1 MKIFLTSLL
10 FILLGI
16 AAFRLVAAENSK
28 IPNSANEASSP
39 LVRSQVKPLKMPAE
53 ALVVQGLV
61 GTLGSSSEGIRIN
74 GRRPLGSSIHSG
86 DQIETDPRGV
96 ATIRLGQSSNINPGL
111 LKLAGN
117 TKATVTIGSND
128 TVIVRLVKG
137 CLILRANQGVVFTE
151 TGLVGRTGSSP
162 RGTLDVC
169 MIGGDLFVNKG
180 MAAAALGVTVDLPSP
195 SPLPTTMPS
204 PPPGTP
210 TPTPKPTATPTP
222 RPTPIGTPSPR
233 PTPLATPTPRPSVR
247 PTPGPIPTPLV
258 YPSPEPSILPS
269 PSPAASPLTELDKV
283 VKDLP
288 WGNIAF
294 NVPETIRLDELK
306 PIQLVLSPTKS
317 IEEVKKEVVETGRVE
332 SSRIQISN
340 SMEAILTGS
349 DEAFSITQVPPQRRP
364 ISGTEDTVWRWDV
377 RAIKPGRQRLHV
389 VLNAFVKVDGVESP
403 HPVRE
408 FDREYEIFVPWKQ
421 KPFFAFVRNNWQWL
435 WTAILLPVGAWIWN
449 QRRKGKKVKGKKR
462 RPKGSPRQ

>member
-10 FILLGI
+10 FILLGVV
-16 AAFRLVAAENSK
+16 AFRLIAADNSK
-28 IPNSANEASSP
+28 IPNFANDDSA
-39 LVRSQVKPLKMPAE
+39 LFVRSQVTPLK

-86 DQIETDPRGV
+86 DQIETDPGGF

-117 TKATVTIGSND
+117 TKATVTIDSND

-151 TGLVGRTGSSP
+151 TGLAGRTGSSP

-169 MIGGDLFVNKG
+169 MIDGDLFVNKG

-195 SPLPTTMPS
+195 YPVPS
-204 PPPGTP
+204 PSTEPSTRPTA

-258 YPSPEPSILPS
+258 NPSPGPSVLPS

-349 DEAFSITQVPPQRRP
+349 NEAFSITQVPPQRRP

-408 FDREYEIFVPWKQ
+408 FDREYEIFVPWQQ

-462 RPKGSPRQ
+462 IPKGSLRQ

>member
-16 AAFRLVAAENSK
+16 VAFRLIAADNSK
-28 IPNSANEASSP
+28 IPNFANDDSA
-39 LVRSQVKPLKMPAE
+39 LFVRSQVTPLKMPAA

-61 GTLGSSSEGIRIN
+61 GTLGSSQGIRIN
-74 GRRPLGSSIHSG
+74 GRRPLGTAIHSG
-86 DQIETDPRGV
+86 DQIETNPGGV
-96 ATIRLGQSSNINPGL
+96 ATIRLGQSTTINPGL
-111 LKLAGN
+111 LKLAAN
-117 TKATVTIGSND
+117 TKATVTIDSND

-137 CLILRANQGVVFTE
+137 CLILRANQGAVFTD
-151 TGLVGRTGSSP
+151 TGLAGRTGSSP

-180 MAAAALGVTVDLPSP
+180 MAAAALGGATVDLPSP
-195 SPLPTTMPS
+195 SPLPSTAPS
-204 PPPGTP
+204 PLPS
-210 TPTPKPTATPTP
+210 ATPRPTLIGTP
-222 RPTPIGTPSPR
+222 RPTPTPLTTPI
-233 PTPLATPTPRPSVR
+233 PTPLTTPTPRPSLR
-247 PTPGPIPTPLV
+247 PTPGPILTPLTN
-258 YPSPEPSILPS
+258 PSPASSVFPS
-269 PSPAASPLTELDKV
+269 PSPAPSPLTGLDKV

-317 IEEVKKEVVETGRVE
+317 IAEVKKQVVETGKVE
-332 SSRIQISN
+332 SSRIQISD

-349 DEAFSITQVPPQRRP
+349 NEAFSITQVPPARRP
-364 ISGTEDTVWRWDV
+364 ISGIEDTVWRWDV

-403 HPVRE
+403 HPVKE
-408 FDREYEIFVPWKQ
+408 FDQEYDIFVPWQQ
-421 KPFFAFVRNNWQWL
+421 KPFFAFVGNNWQWL

-449 QRRKGKKVKGKKR
+449 QRRKGKKVKRKKPK
-462 RPKGSPRQ
+462 PKGSRRQ